1 MSMEKSLHENFG
13 HRKTIPPEIRE
24 VTLKALSFYP
34 ALKNVKIDFVFNE
47 NLRKSL
53 MQAQPRV
60 RSMYGSRKRRS
71 YLIKIHRCFSMNGKK
86 VPVHR
91 LPENVLVGWI
101 GHELGHIMDYLR
113 KNNWSMMLFG
123 IGYYTSKSFIIT
135 AERAADTYAL
145 DHKLGDYILATKEF
159 ILTMGG
165 ISKSHI
171 RRIKKLYL
179 SPEEIMD
186 MMLNRV
192 SENPGMSAKITT

>member
-60 RSMYGSRKRRS
+60 SSMCGSRKRRS

-101 GHELGHIMDYLR
+101 GHELGHRYLC
-113 KNNWSMMLFG
+113 
-123 IGYYTSKSFIIT
+123 IGS
-135 AERAADTYAL
+135 
-145 DHKLGDYILATKEF
+145 
-159 ILTMGG
+159 
-165 ISKSHI
+165 
-171 RRIKKLYL
+171 
-179 SPEEIMD
+179 
-186 MMLNRV
+186 
-192 SENPGMSAKITT
+192 